1 MPRRRTLMGERLP
14 LPQRGISKHLEVLRE
29 AGLVEVRRLG
39 ACCAGGAWRSVRALA
54 ARRRVC

>member
-1 MPRRRTLMGERLP
+1 MGERLP

>member
-1 MPRRRTLMGERLP
+1 MGERLP

-39 ACCAGGAWRSVRALA
+39 ACCAGGAGALSSRACGAA
-54 ARRRVC
+54 ARLLSH